1 MYLDPGSGSYILQI
15 LLAGLLGGFFIVR
28 ANWKRI
34 KMMFKKDKSE
44 TITESETKDDSGNG
58 QQ

>member
-15 LLAGLLGGFFIVR
+15 LLAGLLGGFFIIKT
-28 ANWKRI
+28 NWLKIRS
-34 KMMFKKDKSE
+34 MFSKKNSDQ
-44 TITESETKDDSGNG
+44 KDDTGNG

>member
-15 LLAGLLGGFFIVR
+15 LLAGLLGGFFIIK

-34 KMMFKKDKSE
+34 TSIFRHDKA
-44 TITESETKDDSGNG
+44 ETKDEPGNE